1 MRGAPVNRLLLG
13 GLLLAGLGGCTAA
26 DNLSYDD
33 LVYELDAIVAVEGAD
48 EQRAIVYRDHAATSN
63 WYMRQFWLG
72 PLRWP
77 LGWTFG
83 KRSSGELKS
92 PVRHVRELLVELPD
106 EAGGDRQANV
116 QLGLRVAWLAAF
128 DQNSANRVIAL
139 DVLAEVAQRLAL
151 PVLPA
156 PAEALLVPLEAATA
170 AAAQATL
177 AQHAAGLR
185 GETVLAA
192 DERAASLQALQ
203 VVVAAPLS
211 GLAPRL
217 QLAQQLALLQY
228 EAVDA
233 ELAAAADAALQA
245 ALTHVVRGVLIDLCR
260 SRAADLSEVRLCA
273 IEHFRRLGGPASVPL
288 LVALTTATPEQI
300 RRGED
305 RFEPDP
311 LVRLRLLSYA
321 GQLRGELAQ
330 QQVLLPGVEA
340 WATLSP
346 AEFLAQTI
354 LNEQSYYSRLR
365 VPALKTLSLSLERP
379 TFDYDVAWVR
389 AWLEER
395 SRVAPR

>member
-1 MRGAPVNRLLLG
+1 M
-13 GLLLAGLGGCTAA
+13 
-26 DNLSYDD
+26 
-33 LVYELDAIVAVEGAD
+33 
-48 EQRAIVYRDHAATSN
+48 
-63 WYMRQFWLG
+63 
-72 PLRWP
+72 
-77 LGWTFG
+77 
-83 KRSSGELKS
+83 
-92 PVRHVRELLVELPD
+92 
-106 EAGGDRQANV
+106 
-116 QLGLRVAWLAAF
+116 
-128 DQNSANRVIAL
+128 
-139 DVLAEVAQRLAL
+139 
-151 PVLPA
+151 
-156 PAEALLVPLEAATA
+156 
-170 AAAQATL
+170 
-177 AQHAAGLR
+177 
-185 GETVLAA
+185 AA
-192 DERAASLQALQ
+192 DERTASLQALQ
-203 VVVAAPLS
+203 AVVAAPLS
-211 GLAPRL
+211 GLAARL

-228 EAVDA
+228 EAADA
-233 ELAAAADAALQA
+233 EIAAAADAALQA

-346 AEFLAQTI
+346 AEFLAHTI

-389 AWLEER
+389 TWLEER